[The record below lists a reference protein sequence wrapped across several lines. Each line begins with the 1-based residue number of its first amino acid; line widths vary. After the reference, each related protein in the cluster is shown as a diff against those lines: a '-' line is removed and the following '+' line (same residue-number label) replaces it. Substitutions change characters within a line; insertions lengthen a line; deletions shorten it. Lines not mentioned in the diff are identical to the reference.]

1 MKKVTVVGVG
11 ALGSHFV
18 QFMRSEDVEFK
29 LIDFDRVEQKNTLSQ
44 FHGKPGV
51 GKLKVQSF
59 QSTFQLL
66 WGKKVEINTNKLTAE
81 NVHQLLSGAD
91 LIVDC
96 LDNAEA
102 RRVVQN
108 YVRLPSGIAV
118 NLKVSVSKGVVAE
131 TGTSIMTPC
140 LHGAVDGEG
149 SFGRVV
155 WDEGFVIDS
164 GSAPGTPTCEDG
176 DNLPFIASVAAYM
189 ARSCQAFLRQ
199 AVRIG
204 YQISPGGVIMTKA

>member
-1 MKKVTVVGVG
+1 MKKVTVVGLG

-18 QFMRSEDVEFK
+18 QFLRSESVEFK

-59 QSTFQLL
+59 EQTVRLL
-66 WGKKVEINTNKLTAE
+66 WPTLKVGSVPHKLTGE
-81 NVHQLLSGAD
+81 NDDQLLSGAD
-91 LIVDC
+91 LVVDC
-96 LDNAEA
+96 LDNADA
-102 RRVVQN
+102 RRIVQGF
-108 YVRLPSGIAV
+108 VRRAHI
-118 NLKVSVSKGVVAE
+118 
-131 TGTSIMTPC
+131 PC
-140 LHGAVDGEG
+140 VHGAVDGEG

-176 DNLPFIASVAAYM
+176 EHLPFIASVAAYL
-189 ARSCQAFLRQ
+189 ARSVQGFLRKG
-199 AVRIG
+199 VKHG
-204 YQISPGGVIMTKA
+204 FQISPGGVVLTR